1 MPFGASAQ
9 DASEEEDKGF
19 LTNWLEENLS
29 GGGREVTIEGF
40 QGALSS
46 EATIDKLTI
55 ADDEGIWI
63 TVEDAV
69 LDWNRSALL
78 RGNLQVTQLSAGSIV
93 LVRPPQTEAA
103 APSPE
108 ATEFELPDLPV
119 SIRAASRVA
128 CLTWLSRTFASRSQK
143 ARSTPTRT

>member
-1 MPFGASAQ
+1 MRRLVAITALCLMPFGAPAQ

-78 RGNLQVTQLSAGSIV
+78 RGNLQVTQLSAGSGRAV
-93 LVRPPQTEAA
+93 ARGDRVRASGSA
-103 APSPE
+103 G
-108 ATEFELPDLPV
+108 LDPDRPDP
-119 SIRAASRVA
+119 RRK
-128 CLTWLSRTFASRSQK
+128 RD
-143 ARSTPTRT
+143 ARRGDFG